1 MTRGGLS
8 STMVTLKEQVTVELE
23 VPSAEAEQLTVVV
36 PIENNDPEGGAQ
48 LTVAHPLE
56 GVGE

>member
-48 LTVAHPLE
+48 LTVAHPPD